1 MFFGCG
7 GFLFCFQYCLAKYTY
22 RVAKLT
28 DLSQALFGLCD
39 SEDLDTV
46 AGGHVYNFT
55 ILLKVIIESKYK
67 ILGSKFRRKF

>member
-28 DLSQALFGLCD
+28 DLLQALFGLCD

-46 AGGHVYNFT
+46 AGGHVYTFT

>member
-28 DLSQALFGLCD
+28 DLSQALLGLCD

-67 ILGSKFRRKF
+67 ILGSKFSRKF